1 MFMKNWKK
9 EIFTIPNLLSL
20 FRILLI
26 PVYAAIYRN
35 AHQPSDYLLAGM
47 ILTTSCLTD
56 MADGKIARHFKTI
69 STVGK
74 ILDPLADKLTQ
85 LSVMICLSMR
95 YPVLYQLLALFLVK
109 EIFQLFASVMNL
121 CKGKMLEGALMEG
134 KVCTTVLFISLILL
148 VFFPLADPAVV
159 NTIALVDC
167 GFLILAFLQYIRA
180 FFGKDAKLQDMDP

>member
-35 AHQPSDYLLAGM
+35 AHHPSDYLLAGM

-56 MADGKIARHFKTI
+56 MADGKIARHFNTI
-69 STVGK
+69 TTTGK

-95 YPVLYQLLALFLVK
+95 YPVLYRVLALFLIK

-121 CKGKMLEGALMEG
+121 CRGKMLEGALMAG

-159 NTIALVDC
+159 NAIVLVDC

-180 FFGKDAKLQDMDP
+180 FFGKDAKLQDMEP